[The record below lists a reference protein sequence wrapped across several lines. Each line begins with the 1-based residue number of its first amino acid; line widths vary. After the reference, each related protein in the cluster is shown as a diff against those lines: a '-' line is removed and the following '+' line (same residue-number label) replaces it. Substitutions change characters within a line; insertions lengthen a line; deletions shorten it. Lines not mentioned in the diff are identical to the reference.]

1 VNRLF
6 GGPFTQRDNGSA
18 LNFIIH
24 SDGFLTYRVMGQT
37 RHEFRPPL
45 GTVVVQ
51 DFCHTT
57 DQAHIEL
64 LEALLGLE
72 MFHDIEI
79 EVSVDD
85 PLPLKLSDQ
94 RAAHT
99 TGVSDSLWLRIMN
112 VPDVLGTRA
121 YPADA
126 DVVLEVTD
134 PLGVAGGLSLLQT
147 RDGAGTCKPHQGP
160 PTSKSVWLTWERSS
174 WGVHRASELRRA
186 RRIDELRS
194 GALQELEA
202 AFSTERAPYYGTL
215 FQAWKAPH
223 RVLRLAP
230 KRAGLIQA
238 VVDEQRPLGGGLK
251 TLGGDGRAVHA
262 GETVTA
268 LRIQAIG
275 HLRRCLLADYRWAG
289 RSVGLKRRSGKW
301 TAVAEERTS

>member
-6 GGPFTQRDNGSA
+6 GGPVTQRDNGSA
-18 LNFIIH
+18 LNFTIH
-24 SDGFLTYRVMGQT
+24 SNGFLPYRVMGQA

-64 LEALLGLE
+64 LETLLGLE

-99 TGVSDSLWLRIMN
+99 TGVSDFLWLRIMN

-134 PLGVAGGLSLLQT
+134 PLGVAGGRSLLQT

-174 WGVHRASELRRA
+174 WVCIERRNFA
-186 RRIDELRS
+186 
-194 GALQELEA
+194 
-202 AFSTERAPYYGTL
+202 ERAASMNYVPVPYRS
-215 FQAWKAPH
+215 W
-223 RVLRLAP
+223 R
-230 KRAGLIQA
+230 
-238 VVDEQRPLGGGLK
+238 RPS
-251 TLGGDGRAVHA
+251 VPS
-262 GETVTA
+262 A
-268 LRIQAIG
+268 LRITARSFKPG
-275 HLRRCLLADYRWAG
+275 RRHTVCCGSPRNEP
-289 RSVGLKRRSGKW
+289 V
-301 TAVAEERTS
+301 